1 MTYDPNDPN
10 RVYTR
15 DEVRAGGDYA
25 GWAIGALLVVL
36 FIGAVF
42 MFVRS
47 DNTTTTSSTAPN
59 RPSATSPANPPS
71 TTGSGA
77 TAPAPANPAP
87 R

>member
-1 MTYDPNDPN
+1 MTHDPNDPN

-25 GWAIGALLVVL
+25 GWAIGALLFLL

-42 MFVRS
+42 MFLRS
-47 DNTTTTSSTAPN
+47 DNTTTASNTAPN
-59 RPSATSPANPPS
+59 RPSATAPANPPS

-77 TAPAPANPAP
+77 TAPAPANPAS